1 MLGIGSVIHEIA
13 FENLREKNPIC
24 MEKVKVLKVSCQGVR
39 LSEWIRGGRITVD
52 DGNKLNIPVSH
63 EHDK

>member
-1 MLGIGSVIHEIA
+1 
-13 FENLREKNPIC
+13 